1 MNTVTIRVCSIE
13 ETQRNM
19 IAALSGDKSAQGDFI
34 TFINWELLYKT
45 LSPKRMDILHA
56 MTGAGELTFRE
67 VASRVGRDVK
77 GVHTDVRK
85 LLLNG
90 ILERGENGIIFP
102 YDEMRF
108 DFSIGHAAA

>member
-1 MNTVTIRVCSIE
+1 MKTLIIDVSTIE
-13 ETQRNM
+13 ETKRRT
-19 IAALSGDKSAQGDFI
+19 IAAMSGDERYRGDFLS
-34 TFINWELLYKT
+34 FVSWELLHKILT
-45 LSPKRMDILHA
+45 PKCVNILNTMA
-56 MTGAGELTFRE
+56 GAGELSIRE
-67 VASRVGRDVK
+67 VAKRVGRDVK